1 MLQPTTL
8 VPSHSA
14 YPTALQPYWA
24 GKSAQPITAIGDP
37 KLLQSKTLGL
47 FCSVKCPGDLIL
59 KTYDLARSLRDTA
72 TATISGFHS
81 PMEKECL
88 LLLLRGTQPVIY
100 CPARSLEK
108 MRLLK
113 DHKVAIAHHHF
124 LILSPFESKHNR
136 ATATLAQKRN
146 HFVATLANAVF
157 IAYAAPNSKTEA
169 LAKQIITC
177 NKPLLTFKS
186 NDNQNLIN
194 LGAKTIE
201 PGFDVSARI

>member
-1 MLQPTTL
+1 MLQPISL
-8 VPSHSA
+8 APSHPA
-14 YPTALQPYWA
+14 YPKTLQPYWA
-24 GKSAQPITAIGDP
+24 DKPAQSISAIGNP
-37 KLLQSKTLGL
+37 KLLQNRTLAL

-88 LLLLRGTQPVIY
+88 LLLLRGTQPVLH

-113 DHKVAIAHHHF
+113 EHQKAVESDRL
-124 LILSPFESKHNR
+124 LILSPFPAKQHR
-136 ATATLAQKRN
+136 ATATLAQSRN
-146 HFVATLANAVF
+146 QFVTALADAIF

-169 LAKQIITC
+169 LAKQIVAW
-177 NKPLLTFKS
+177 NKPLLTFES
-186 NDNQNLIN
+186 DDNQNLID
-194 LGAKTIE
+194 LGAQIVE
-201 PGFDVSARI
+201 PTLGGFL